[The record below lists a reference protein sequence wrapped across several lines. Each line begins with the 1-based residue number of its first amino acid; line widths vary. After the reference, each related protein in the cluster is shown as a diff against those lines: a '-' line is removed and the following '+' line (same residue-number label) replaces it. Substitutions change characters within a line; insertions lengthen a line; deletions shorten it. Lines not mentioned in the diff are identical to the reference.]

1 MRYGGEEEAFRIN
14 NLHNGMSIFGNH
26 GRAESSKSQHQP
38 LQTLSFNQT
47 AQRLVYIPL
56 VEGNS
61 SFKREATE
69 KTLIYEVKKNTKAI

>member
-1 MRYGGEEEAFRIN
+1 
-14 NLHNGMSIFGNH
+14 MSIFGNH

-69 KTLIYEVKKNTKAI
+69 KTLIYEVKKYKSNIILLKFKFKKFK

>member
-1 MRYGGEEEAFRIN
+1 
-14 NLHNGMSIFGNH
+14 MSIFGNH
-26 GRAESSKSQHQP
+26 GRAELNKSQHQP

-61 SFKREATE
+61 PFKGKTIE
-69 KTLIYEVKKNTKAI
+69 KNLIYE